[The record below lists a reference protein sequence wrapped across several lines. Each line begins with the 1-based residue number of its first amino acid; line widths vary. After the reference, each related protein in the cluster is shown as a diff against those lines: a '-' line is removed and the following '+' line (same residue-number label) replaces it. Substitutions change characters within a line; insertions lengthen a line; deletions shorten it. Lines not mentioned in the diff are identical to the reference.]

1 MNITNTTVINLLQIS
16 LALFVFLG
24 FFDSKTSFCQD
35 KTQLITT
42 DHVFDPNIK
51 TVLFYPTNESK
62 ASLLDFPVVYL
73 QKYESLQ
80 LDFDEIGDQYH
91 NYNYKLLHCNHDWKQ
106 SILNDF
112 EFLNDFNEFSIDQ
125 YELSNNTRNSYIH
138 YSVTVPKVKVSGNYI
153 LKVYKNL
160 NQEEVVI
167 TRRFVVYDSKVSIN
181 MDPKFSLDPSKRF
194 SHQQIDF
201 SITYGNYQIFNPNE
215 MVKVVLR
222 QNGRWDN
229 AYYNLKPMFL
239 REEDRL
245 LDYHFYNNENIFP
258 GLNEYRGFDLR
269 SIRFAGQNVNNTTF
283 NNNRAEAFI
292 MPEKSRNQNAL
303 SQWIDLNGRFV
314 IENFETKMGNVEA
327 DYIDTYFSLNLD
339 AAPDGDVY
347 IFGLLTDWEIRPEFK
362 MEPDASGKKLKGHT
376 KIKQGFYNYSYVL
389 VNQGMKPDEII
400 YEGSYMQTEN
410 RYDILV
416 YFRPVGARYDQ
427 VVGYKEID
435 YNKLR

>member
-1 MNITNTTVINLLQIS
+1 MFAKIS
-16 LALFVFLG
+16 LFISIFIGICIIHKAVA
-24 FFDSKTSFCQD
+24 QD
-35 KTQLITT
+35 KTKLMTT
-42 DHVFDPNIK
+42 DHIFDPNIK
-51 TVLFYPTNESK
+51 TVLFYPMSDSK
-62 ASLLDFPVVYL
+62 ASLLDYPVVYL

-80 LDFDEIGDQYH
+80 LDFDEIGDQYK
-91 NYNYKLLHCNHDWKQ
+91 NYNYKLVHCNHDWKQ

-112 EFLNDFNEFSIDQ
+112 EFLHDFNEFSIDQ
-125 YELSNNTRNSYIH
+125 YELSNNTRTSYIH
-138 YSVTVPKVKVSGNYI
+138 YGLTVPKVKVSGNYI

-160 NQEEVVI
+160 NQDDVVL

-181 MDPKFSLDPSKRF
+181 MDPKFSLDPAKRF

-201 SITYGNYQIFNPNE
+201 SINYGNFQIFNPNE

-245 LDYHFYNNENIFP
+245 LDYHFYNNENTFP

-283 NNNRAEAFI
+283 NNNKAEAYI
-292 MPEKSRNQNAL
+292 MAEKSRNETNH

-314 IENFETKMGNVEA
+314 IDNFETKMGNVEA
-327 DYIDTYFSLNLD
+327 DYVDTYFTLNLD
-339 AAPDGDVY
+339 IAPDGDVY

-362 MEPDASGKKLKGHT
+362 MEPDASGKNLKGHT

-389 VNQGMKPDEII
+389 VNQGMRPDEIK
-400 YEGSYMQTEN
+400 YEGSYNQTEN